1 MEPDAVP
8 SPAIFD
14 PLAHLILDGGLDEAI
29 AVLRNGATRLAD
41 DPT

>member
-14 PLAHLILDGGLDEAI
+14 PLGHLILDGGLDEAI
-29 AVLRNGATRLAD
+29 AVLQNDSARLAGN
-41 DPT
+41 PA